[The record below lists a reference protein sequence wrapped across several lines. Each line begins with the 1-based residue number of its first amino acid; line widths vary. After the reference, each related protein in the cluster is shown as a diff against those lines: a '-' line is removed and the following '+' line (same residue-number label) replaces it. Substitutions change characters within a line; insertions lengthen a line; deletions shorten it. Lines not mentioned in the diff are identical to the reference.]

1 MVEFKI
7 NKNLILKGWVIKRPN
22 IKKTRKWKIPNAKMA
37 ELKSNTSQNIIW
49 KRLNDKMAKSKK
61 DLMPKWSN
69 LIKILK
75 SMKNKYEKGQ
85 I

>member
-1 MVEFKI
+1 
-7 NKNLILKGWVIKRPN
+7 
-22 IKKTRKWKIPNAKMA
+22 MA